1 MADLIPISVQLY
13 SLRDAL
19 VEDFEGVID
28 RLADIGFVSVEP
40 YGGLPI
46 PAEDAA
52 KLFSSSGFKMVSA
65 HLPPPV
71 GDDKNKVLDMA
82 AAYGIQ
88 RLAVPFFP
96 PDQFASIDSIKQLA
110 DILNEAHANA
120 KAANLSLG
128 YHNHWWEFYA
138 VEGQIGYDVLLD
150 NIDPAIFMEVDTYWV
165 KTGGHDPVEV
175 ISRLGSRAPLLHIKD
190 GPANTD
196 DPMVAAGEGVMD
208 IPGIVDAGGDH
219 VEMLVVELDRCAT
232 DMMTAVED
240 SFNYLVNEGLGH
252 GR

>member
-1 MADLIPISVQLY
+1 MSGTIPISVQLY

-19 VEDFEGVID
+19 AEDFAEVID
-28 RLADIGFVSVEP
+28 QLAEIGFASVEP

-46 PAEDAA
+46 SAEEAA
-52 KLFSSSGFKMVSA
+52 AIFKSNGFKMHSA

-88 RLAVPFFP
+88 RLAVPYFP
-96 PDQFASIDSIKQLA
+96 PEQFKTIDNIKRLA
-110 DILNEAHANA
+110 ETLNEAYANA
-120 KAANLSLG
+120 KSANFSLG
-128 YHNHWWEFYA
+128 YHNHWWEFYD
-138 VEGQIGYDVLLD
+138 VEGKTGYDVLLE

-165 KTGGHDPVEV
+165 QTGGHDPAQV
-175 ISRLGSRAPLLHIKD
+175 IASLGSRAPLLHIKD
-190 GPANTD
+190 GPATTD
-196 DPMVAAGEGVMD
+196 EPMVAAGEGVMD
-208 IPGIVDAGGDH
+208 IPALVEAGGDH
-219 VEMLVVELDRCAT
+219 VEWLVVELDRCAT